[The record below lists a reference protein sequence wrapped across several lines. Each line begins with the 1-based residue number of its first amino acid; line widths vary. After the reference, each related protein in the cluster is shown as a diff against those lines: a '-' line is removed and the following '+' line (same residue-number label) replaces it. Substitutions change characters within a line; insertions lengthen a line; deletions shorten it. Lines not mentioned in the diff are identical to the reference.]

1 MRPAAFVLTAI
12 LSTWILSDSLRKRFP
27 VALIIGW
34 TLGTLLF
41 PPVIFPLYL
50 IFRIAFRKRETR
62 RDDEDES
69 VADSAEHQRRETTRT
84 PRLLPLIYLLS
95 LLSFGALFYI
105 LDYKSVDAHLAR
117 ATHARLLGNREKT
130 ISELRAALAIEDD
143 AHTHYL
149 LGVELEE
156 AGRSEEALAEFRAAG
171 RGGEPDPE
179 LHFHLGTTLDALNKR
194 DEANDEFRKFLT
206 SALCTHAPADA
217 RCAAVESR
225 LRDEVR

>member
-1 MRPAAFVLTAI
+1 MRPAGFVLTAI
-12 LSTWILSDSLRKRFP
+12 LSTWVLSDSLRKRFP

-50 IFRIAFRKRETR
+50 IFRFAFRNRKKTEKT
-62 RDDEDES
+62 E
-69 VADSAEHQRRETTRT
+69 
-84 PRLLPLIYLLS
+84 RLWRALPIIYLLS
-95 LLSFGALFYI
+95 LLSFGALLYL

-117 ATHARLLGNREKT
+117 ATHARLLGDREKS
-130 ISELRAALAIEDD
+130 IRELRAALAIEDH

-156 AGRSEEALAEFRAAG
+156 AGRSEEALTEFRAAE
-171 RGGEPDPE
+171 RGGEPDSE

-194 DEANDEFRKFLT
+194 DEANNEFRKFLT
-206 SALCTHAPADA
+206 SPLCTQTPPDV
-217 RCAAVESR
+217 RCAAIETR
-225 LRDEVR
+225 LRDEAR